1 MMNWEVSSLSW
12 ECEYDEDA
20 QQSHC
25 FEVFI
30 FFNFDKDI
38 IYSIILVISSL
49 CFYYES
55 RPGARQHDVIFKSWY
70 HSLLYFWSS
79 APELRSRYTA
89 SCSHVSQE
97 SDQHNPF
104 VEDWHA
110 LVVRQCARILMLIM
124 HSSSPPSCKKR
135 DMCSCSGLPHGP
147 CPPSRT
153 IVQQQILAT
162 CARPFLSP
170 QVSWIRFDASGK

>member
-1 MMNWEVSSLSW
+1 MTQYTASSSRN
-12 ECEYDEDA
+12 A
-20 QQSHC
+20 QLNLLDL
-25 FEVFI
+25 VFI
-30 FFNFDKDI
+30 FFNFDKKI
-38 IYSIILVISSL
+38 IYSIILVIPSL
-49 CFYYES
+49 CFYYDC
-55 RPGARQHDVIFKSWY
+55 RPGARQHDVIYKSWY

-79 APELRSRYTA
+79 APELRSGYTA

-124 HSSSPPSCKKR
+124 HSSSPPACKKR

-162 CARPFLSP
+162 CAQPFLSP